1 MFLEINLLL
10 WFLKNCNFLFQF
22 PNLNKLS
29 IVGVIIF
36 FFYILKSYSSTS
48 NCHSYIIPRQ
58 FHPWFSTDYFKDEA
72 TFFRDICTI
81 VWEIDDNAQTFWKS
95 PRPME
100 AKISCSEGFYNFIS
114 ADLFFVLSIIGCFS
128 QNITDW
134 YFNDWKGD
142 KNYFLLNIILYCKI
156 CLHPWE

>member
-36 FFYILKSYSSTS
+36 FFIFSNLIQVQVIVIHSLYPDNFIHGLALITLKT
-48 NCHSYIIPRQ
+48 RQ
-58 FHPWFSTDYFKDEA
+58 L
-72 TFFRDICTI
+72 FFRDICTI

-100 AKISCSEGFYNFIS
+100 AKISCSEGFYNFTS

-128 QNITDW
+128 QNITGW
-134 YFNDWKGD
+134 YFNDWKGE